1 MTNASNRGSDRP
13 STSPTGT
20 PRVGRRESQRRRVTH
35 TPTFFER
42 YRTPIVAI
50 AVVALVGVVG
60 FAVIGSAS
68 ASSYS
73 CTTVDTVSAG
83 ADGSQVQND
92 LGSTHIGVND
102 KVTYPVCPPA
112 SGKHVNRTGFGP
124 LEPRVYGPDDRSEP
138 QGWIH
143 NLEHGGLVLLYSC
156 EQGACD
162 EASLQQ
168 LRAFSTGFP
177 TSAICEIPGG
187 FVGPVVARFEQ
198 MPTRFAALL
207 WGRALYIDT
216 LDTEKIYDF
225 FLQYGEVVSD
235 DGTWLAPPE
244 EQCAAPS
251 PSSSAS
257 PSASPSGSPS
267 AAPSGSAAPSAAPSG
282 SASPSVSPSPSA
294 S

>member
-1 MTNASNRGSDRP
+1 MTNASNRGTDRP

-20 PRVGRRESQRRRVTH
+20 PRVGRRDSQRRRVTH

-42 YRTPIVAI
+42 FRTPIVAI
-50 AVVALVGVVG
+50 AVVALLGVVG

-68 ASSYS
+68 ASSYA
-73 CTTVDTVSAG
+73 CTTMDTVAAG
-83 ADGSQVQND
+83 TDGSQIQSD

-102 KVTYPVCPPA
+102 KITYPTCPPA
-112 SGKHVNRTGFGP
+112 SGKHVNRSGFGP

-156 EQGACD
+156 EKVACD
-162 EASLQQ
+162 ETLLQQ
-168 LRAFSTGFP
+168 LRSFSTGFP
-177 TSAICEIPGG
+177 ASAICQIPSG
-187 FVGPVVARFEQ
+187 FAGPIVARFEQ
-198 MPTRFAALL
+198 MPTKFAALL
-207 WGRALYIDT
+207 WGRALYLDT
-216 LDTEKIYDF
+216 LDAQKIYDF
-225 FLQYGEVVSD
+225 FLQYGELVSD

-251 PSSSAS
+251 PSISASPSPSISAS
-257 PSASPSGSPS
+257 PSASPSGT
-267 AAPSGSAAPSAAPSG
+267 
-282 SASPSVSPSPSA
+282 ASPSPSPSA